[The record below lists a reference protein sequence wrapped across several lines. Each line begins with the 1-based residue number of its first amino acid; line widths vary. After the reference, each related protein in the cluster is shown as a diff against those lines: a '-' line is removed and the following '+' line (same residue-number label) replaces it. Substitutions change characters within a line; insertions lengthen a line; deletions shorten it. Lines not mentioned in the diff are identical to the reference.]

1 MSTSNDVWADHKW
14 LKEARRWA
22 KHAYCYEQMID
33 EFIDWFEQ
41 AHKMDFDPYDAVDSF
56 ATKHDLDRADQNWGI
71 NQGVQFNKETWK

>member
-1 MSTSNDVWADHKW
+1 MDNDIWSDHLW

-22 KHAYCYEQMID
+22 KHAYCYEGMVD
-33 EFIDWFEQ
+33 EFIDYFEV
-41 AHKMDFDPYDAVDSF
+41 ANCEGVNPYDAVDAF